1 MTHSDALDIGIE
13 NKPVHVLQ
21 DVFFTESLE
30 GQSFQHVQFNNTGAK
45 ELKFENCD
53 FRYCTFDRAYFHKC
67 QFIKCNFT
75 GSRFVDSNFRG
86 ASFDGCDFE
95 YTTFRTT
102 LIDSYE
108 LLRNLPAW
116 PNARRELLRILR
128 LNAESIGDGKAAK
141 ILVREELAASREH
154 LKKARQAKEKYY
166 STKYRPLPKRLQ
178 AYWQSLAVWVDW
190 HLWGHGEYPWRLL
203 RTIMLGL
210 VVAGLYRIVCDSNV
224 TWGLTAREA
233 VSASASHF
241 LDVAQTFVGV
251 IPDDFPSGLAAT
263 LSLFRYVML
272 GLFISV
278 LYKRLSRR

>member
-1 MTHSDALDIGIE
+1 MAHEDTLDTGIE

-21 DVFFTESLE
+21 DVFFTISIE
-30 GQSFQHVQFNNTGAK
+30 GKSFQHFQIKNAGAK

-53 FRYCTFDRAYFHKC
+53 FRYCTFERAYFHKC
-67 QFIKCNFT
+67 QFVKCNFT
-75 GSRFVDSNFRG
+75 GSRFIDSNFRG

-95 YTTFRTT
+95 YTTFKST
-102 LIDSYE
+102 LIDGYE

-116 PNARRELLRILR
+116 PNARRELLRNLR
-128 LNAESIGDGKAAK
+128 LNAESIGDGKSAK
-141 ILVREELAASREH
+141 IFVREELAASREH

-166 STKYRPLPKRLQ
+166 ASKYRSLPKRVQ
-178 AYWQSLAVWVDW
+178 VYWQSLAVWVDW

-210 VVAGLYRIVCDSNV
+210 VLAGLYRVIGDSQITGGLSIKETAAASV
-224 TWGLTAREA
+224 THL
-233 VSASASHF
+233 
-241 LDVAQTFVGV
+241 LDVIKVFVGV
-251 IPDDFPSGLAAT
+251 VPDTFPSGLAAT
-263 LSLFRYVML
+263 LSLFRYIML